1 MGFAETYYHILSYFG
16 IAFLGLAILVSICAV
31 IPACYWLFSALSSNR
46 GPAVFRRLLALVV
59 VGFISYSYLG
69 SPFFY
74 GIAQWRR
81 TTILCAFIIGLLLPI
96 LRSDGVRLEK
106 RTDRGLAMLSGLW
119 WAILVLSEALLVS
132 GVPGQA
138 VLLYLFMA
146 VTGLLCGAVLGVTT
160 ARIAKQKMVEPATG
174 AGGS

>member
-1 MGFAETYYHILSYFG
+1 M
-16 IAFLGLAILVSICAV
+16 
-31 IPACYWLFSALSSNR
+31 
-46 GPAVFRRLLALVV
+46 FRRLLALVV

-96 LRSDGVRLEK
+96 IRSDGVRLEK

-119 WAILVLSEALLVS
+119 WAILVVSEALLVS
-132 GVPGQA
+132 GVQGQA

-146 VTGLLCGAVLGVTT
+146 VTGLLYGAVLGVTT
-160 ARIAKQKMVEPATG
+160 ARIAKQKMVEPAAG

>member
-1 MGFAETYYHILSYFG
+1 
-16 IAFLGLAILVSICAV
+16 
-31 IPACYWLFSALSSNR
+31 
-46 GPAVFRRLLALVV
+46 VFRRLLALVV

-96 LRSDGVRLEK
+96 IRSDGVRLEK

-119 WAILVLSEALLVS
+119 WAILVVSEALLVS
-132 GVPGQA
+132 GVQGQA

-146 VTGLLCGAVLGVTT
+146 VTGLLYGAVLGVTT
-160 ARIAKQKMVEPATG
+160 ARIAKQKMVEPAAG

>member
-1 MGFAETYYHILSYFG
+1 MQFAETYYYILSYFG

-46 GPAVFRRLLALVV
+46 GPAVFRRILALVV
-59 VGFISYSYLG
+59 VCFISYSYLG
-69 SPFFY
+69 SPLFY

-96 LRSDGVRLEK
+96 LRTDGVRLEK

-146 VTGLLCGAVLGVTT
+146 VTGLLCGAILGVTT
-160 ARIAKQKMVEPATG
+160 ARIAKQKVVEPATG